1 MSQGWRFIKL
11 TALVPLLAGLV
22 GCAGDLSNSSQTAPS
37 AGTVSSE
44 SAMAS
49 APVVGSPAPPSSPM
63 ASSLARAEAVDD
75 ATDYRITSQDI
86 LQVAVF
92 QVRDLD
98 RTVRVDGGGFVS
110 LPLIG
115 RVPVRGR
122 TLVQA
127 QDDISAR
134 YAKSYLQSPQVT
146 VSLVRSGQRVT
157 VSGAVKNPSVLTI
170 EGTVTLTMAIAQSGG
185 VSEIG
190 NSDRIHI
197 ARTTM
202 GQEVEDQVYNLD
214 DIQAGRSPNP
224 VLRGGDIVVV
234 EDSTTRLAL
243 KNVKDVMPFAALGGL
258 FLSDVSAKRD
268 LTPVAEENGL
278 QLYRYRY
285 AWSDRFY
292 VGVLAQDVLE
302 VAPSAV
308 VRGADGYLRVDYV
321 RLGLRMQPWEDWIAS
336 RAKLMNPPESP

>member
-1 MSQGWRFIKL
+1 MAQGWRFIKL
-11 TALVPLLAGLV
+11 AALVPLLAGLV
-22 GCAGDLSNSSQTAPS
+22 GCAGDLSKSSHAEPS
-37 AGTVSSE
+37 ASTASSE
-44 SAMAS
+44 STMAS
-49 APVVGSPAPPSSPM
+49 AQAVRSSATLSSPM
-63 ASSLARAEAVDD
+63 ASSLAHAEALDD

-98 RTVRVDGGGFVS
+98 RTVRVDGSGSVS

-115 RVPVRGR
+115 RVPVRGK
-122 TLVQA
+122 TLLQA
-127 QDDISAR
+127 QDDISTR

-157 VSGAVKNPSVLTI
+157 VNGAVKSPTVLTI

-185 VSEIG
+185 VSDLG
-190 NSDRIHI
+190 NSERIHV
-197 ARTTM
+197 ARTTT
-202 GQEVEDQVYNLD
+202 GQEVEDRVYSLD
-214 DIQAGRSPNP
+214 DIHAGRAPNP

-243 KNVKDVMPFAALGGL
+243 KNVKDILPFAALGGF
-258 FLSDVSAKRD
+258 FLSDVLAKRD
-268 LTPVAEENGL
+268 ITPVAEENGL

-285 AWSDRFY
+285 AWSDAFY
-292 VGVLAQDVLE
+292 VGVLAQEALE

-308 VRGADGYLRVDYV
+308 LRGADGYLRVDYA
-321 RLGLRMQPWEDWIAS
+321 RLGLRLQPWEDW
-336 RAKLMNPPESP
+336 KNPAESHKARR